1 MIEQVQTD
9 ATPATTARP
18 STGLAA
24 WYREAA
30 RTAVFQWP
38 AWQGLTATPTVL
50 AMLVLWGLALTIGL
64 ERLYIIGPAEF
75 YWQAIAGGWLSTA
88 VTAWTC
94 YLMRPHASFDTDRH
108 AAPDAAHLFAMAIAQ
123 SQVLTLIIGLA
134 FAALLRNPY
143 YNQQQLGA
151 SGMWAVWLIP
161 TLWMMAAQLLLL
173 WRAGSRRPG
182 PMLAVITIAIGL
194 TALLYAARPAEF
206 WYSSE
211 PAGTQAER
219 PQLRLSQETMEAQ
232 PQLLSQ
238 RLQALP
244 AQRPGTADLYAITFA
259 PYADEDVFRRES
271 DMVSQ
276 VIAQRFGAAGRTLQ
290 LVNNLG
296 TLQQWPWATPLNLKR
311 AILHVAGLMDKE
323 EDMLFLH
330 LTSHGARNGELAAN
344 FWPMSVDTVKPGD
357 LKAWLDEAGV
367 KYRLISISACYSGS
381 WIAPLADANS
391 LVMTASDAEHTSYGC
406 GRKSELTFFGRA
418 MYDEQLRSKT
428 LSFQEAHAAA
438 RDVIKRREEEAGK
451 QDGYSNPQI
460 RVGAAMQSRL
470 SHMERQLQSA
480 GKP

>member
-1 MIEQVQTD
+1 
-9 ATPATTARP
+9 
-18 STGLAA
+18 
-24 WYREAA
+24 
-30 RTAVFQWP
+30 
-38 AWQGLTATPTVL
+38 
-50 AMLVLWGLALTIGL
+50 
-64 ERLYIIGPAEF
+64 
-75 YWQAIAGGWLSTA
+75 
-88 VTAWTC
+88 
-94 YLMRPHASFDTDRH
+94 
-108 AAPDAAHLFAMAIAQ
+108 
-123 SQVLTLIIGLA
+123 
-134 FAALLRNPY
+134 
-143 YNQQQLGA
+143 
-151 SGMWAVWLIP
+151 
-161 TLWMMAAQLLLL
+161 
-173 WRAGSRRPG
+173 
-182 PMLAVITIAIGL
+182 MLAVITIAIGL

-206 WYSSE
+206 WYPSE

-238 RLQALP
+238 HLQALP
-244 AQRPGTADLYAITFA
+244 AQRPGMVDLYAITFA

-276 VIAQRFGAAGRTLQ
+276 VMAQRFDAAGRTLQ

-330 LTSHGARNGELAAN
+330 LTSHGARNGELAAS

-367 KYRLISISACYSGS
+367 KYRVLSISACYSGS

-438 RDVIKRREEEAGK
+438 RNVIKRREEEAGK

-470 SHMERQLQSA
+470 SQMERQLQSA
-480 GKP
+480 GTP